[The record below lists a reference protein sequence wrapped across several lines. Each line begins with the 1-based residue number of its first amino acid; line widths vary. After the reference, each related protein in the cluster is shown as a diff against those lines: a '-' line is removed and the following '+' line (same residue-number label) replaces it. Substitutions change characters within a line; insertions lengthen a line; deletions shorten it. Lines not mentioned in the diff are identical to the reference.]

1 MEQVIVYIKKYK
13 YILIC
18 LILILILIILFF
30 VKNEDPKESLI
41 EVSQIAS
48 VKEKEEVTT
57 IKVNIKGAVMNPGV
71 YEISSDSRVEDAI
84 YEAGGL
90 TNNADTSIINLSKKL
105 NDESVIIIYT
115 AEEVKS
121 IKQGN
126 VVVQY
131 IENECNCPE
140 YQNNACI
147 DPETLINNDN
157 SEVSAINKV
166 SLNRATLDQLQTL
179 PGIGKAKAEAII
191 DYRNVNGGFKT
202 IEELKKVKGIGDA
215 IFNKI
220 KDDIT
225 I

>member
-1 MEQVIVYIKKYK
+1 MEQVIFYIKKYK

-18 LILILILIILFF
+18 LFLILILTILFF
-30 VKNEDPKESLI
+30 VKNEQPKESVI
-41 EVSQIAS
+41 EVFQMAS
-48 VKEKEEVTT
+48 VEEKEQITT
-57 IKVNIKGAVMNPGV
+57 IKINIKGAVMNPGV

-90 TNNADTSIINLSKKL
+90 TNDADTSIINLSKKL

-115 AEEVKS
+115 AEEVRS

-147 DPETLINNDN
+147 DPEALINNDK
-157 SEVSAINKV
+157 SEVSATNKI
-166 SLNRATLDQLQTL
+166 SLNRATIDQLQTL
-179 PGIGKAKAEAII
+179 SGIGKAKAEAII
-191 DYRNVNGGFKT
+191 DYRNTNGGFKT